1 MYRLCSFF
9 PCFGTAPSARVL
21 SSVSESPNHNRLRFR
36 GHFFCTAIVEIR
48 NPITLVSI
56 FFPAFFTR
64 TASGAGTYTFQTTS
78 FARIQNC
85 SFPHASLS
93 SVSWISNVVRE
104 ACFNASLVLQKCIP
118 YHRANNSGLSWVWD
132 VLLKSWPNGLA
143 SRRKST
149 QVCRTRTC
157 VRTCDGWP
165 NGFAS
170 RLASSRKSQRVANF
184 PHIQLTFDQLVST
197 CLGYEFEFDQSH
209 RKSIQV
215 GGQTK
220 RKVNASREFKP
231 NCGSIWPGLETR
243 TRSRKTFN
251 LPGCGLTN

>member
-1 MYRLCSFF
+1 MSKPSELASNVPTLLFLSLFRNCSICKGFVF
-9 PCFGTAPSARVL
+9 CQRVPK
-21 SSVSESPNHNRLRFR
+21 SSPFAFR

-118 YHRANNSGLSWVWD
+118 YHRANNSGLSWVWMY
-132 VLLKSWPNGLA
+132 S
-143 SRRKST
+143 
-149 QVCRTRTC
+149 
-157 VRTCDGWP
+157 
-165 NGFAS
+165 
-170 RLASSRKSQRVANF
+170 
-184 PHIQLTFDQLVST
+184 
-197 CLGYEFEFDQSH
+197 
-209 RKSIQV
+209 
-215 GGQTK
+215 
-220 RKVNASREFKP
+220 
-231 NCGSIWPGLETR
+231 
-243 TRSRKTFN
+243 
-251 LPGCGLTN
+251 